1 MENTNRVLTQ
11 KDKWLIDS
19 KRLAAKIHHR
29 IPKDFLYDSQNKE
42 LFYDEFSDVYY
53 WSTKTA
59 LIAAELAINRELS
72 FRGEVFVSTF
82 YDIIGCDAPEIYR
95 RCGWNT
101 ELQDE
106 QWIDVDHI
114 FIDGA
119 EVEEPRSFHM
129 IVFMN
134 RPEQIR

>member
-1 MENTNRVLTQ
+1 MVNTNRVLTQ
-11 KDKWLIDS
+11 RDKWLIDS

-53 WSTKTA
+53 YSTKTA

-72 FRGEVFVSTF
+72 FKGEVFISTF
-82 YDIIGCDAPEIYR
+82 YDIVGCDAPEIYR
-95 RCGWNT
+95 KYGWSA

-106 QWIDVDHI
+106 LWIDVDHI
-114 FIDGA
+114 FIDG
-119 EVEEPRSFHM
+119 EDNPEHRDYHM
-129 IVFMN
+129 IVFFQ
-134 RPEQIR
+134 RPKQLR